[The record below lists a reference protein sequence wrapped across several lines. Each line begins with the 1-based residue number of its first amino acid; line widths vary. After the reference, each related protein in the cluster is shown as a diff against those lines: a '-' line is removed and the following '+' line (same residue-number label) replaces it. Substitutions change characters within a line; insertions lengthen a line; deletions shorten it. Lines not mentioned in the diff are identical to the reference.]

1 MPKIGRNDPCP
12 CGSGRKYKQCC
23 LPKVQA
29 TQVRAISRRRDEE
42 LLWARLLAYA
52 QRPTFAVDTRSAFAL
67 FWNRDYDPSAVEALS
82 RELLLPCMEWYV
94 QDYRTSKDRQRI
106 IDLFAA
112 EEGSRLSP
120 EHRALLA
127 EREVAYLSLYGIEQV
142 DPDGHLEVGDLLVG
156 GFFRVEEPGLARLA
170 MPGDLVLGRR
180 LGDQE
185 DGRLSP
191 GSVLLPAKL
200 ASVLMGAAKRAFAA
214 YREENYQA
222 AWPQFLR
229 ESGHLLYHALLSPE
243 ASEVYDLVPQLAR
256 YFDPRAAAREMEA
269 ITRRRLEEAI
279 KRQQEQA
286 ARKAEEQGQVRSAPS
301 VEQTPGGILIP
312 GQPKPAPSGGGILL
326 PEHLRK
332 PSTT

>member
-1 MPKIGRNDPCP
+1 MPKTGRNDPCP

-29 TQVRAISRRRDEE
+29 TQVRALSRRRDEE

-52 QRPTFAVDTRSAFAL
+52 QRPTFSVDVQSAFGL
-67 FWNRDYDPSAVEALS
+67 FWNGDYDLSAADALS
-82 RELLLPCMEWYV
+82 REMLMPFLEWYI

-112 EEGSRLSP
+112 EEGPRLSP

-142 DPDGHLEVGDLLVG
+142 DPEGYLEVGDLLAG

-180 LGDQE
+180 FGDQE

-191 GSVLLPAKL
+191 GTVLLPASL
-200 ASVLMGAAKRAFAA
+200 APVLVGAAKRAYAA
-214 YREENYQA
+214 YRDESYQA
-222 AWPQFLR
+222 TWPQFLR
-229 ESGHLLYHALLSPE
+229 ESGYLMYHALLAPE
-243 ASEVYDLVPQLAR
+243 ASEAYERVSQLAR
-256 YFDPRAAAREMEA
+256 YFDPRPSVKEMQA
-269 ITRRRLEEAI
+269 ITHRRMEEAI
-279 KRQQEQA
+279 RRQQE
-286 ARKAEEQGQVRSAPS
+286 KAGRRAEVQGEAPTAPA
-301 VEQTPGGILIP
+301 VERTAGGILIP
-312 GQPKPAPSGGGILL
+312 GQPKASPSGGGIVL

-332 PSTT
+332 PPAT